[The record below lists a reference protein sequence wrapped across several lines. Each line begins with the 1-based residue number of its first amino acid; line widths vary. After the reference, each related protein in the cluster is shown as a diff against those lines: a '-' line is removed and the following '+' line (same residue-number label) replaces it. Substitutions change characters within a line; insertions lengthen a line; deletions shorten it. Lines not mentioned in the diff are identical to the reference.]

1 MAADLASPAMNLVQ
15 VAILALVQALTEF
28 LPISSSAHLVLV
40 RWLLDWEDPGLFF
53 DVALHF
59 GTLLALT
66 AYFAGAWVRI
76 LGSAVG
82 LRMRQPTPNHPDRDL
97 DGNPR
102 LLWFL
107 AAATVPAACAGMAF
121 QDTIEAHLRSPA
133 VIATMLIGVGCV
145 IWWAD
150 RNARQDKS
158 VGDLSLGSCLLIGCA
173 QALALVPGTS
183 RAGATIAVALLL
195 GLERQAAARFSFLL
209 AMPIV
214 AGAALKTGL
223 DTLGG
228 ASGQAV
234 EYLPLGLGVL
244 VSAVAG
250 YGVITL
256 FLRYLQHATMAPF
269 VYYRWAF
276 GILVLLL
283 AGTDGEL
290 ALLAEFIQ
298 GE

>member
-1 MAADLASPAMNLVQ
+1 MDVAGPAMDLVQ

-28 LPISSSAHLVLV
+28 LPISSSAHLVLI
-40 RWLLDWEDPGLFF
+40 RWLLGWEDPGLAF

-66 AYFAGAWVRI
+66 AYFARTWARI
-76 LGSAVG
+76 LGSAAG
-82 LRMRQPTPNHPDRDL
+82 LQMPRPAPNDPDWDL
-97 DGNPR
+97 DRNPR

-107 AAATVPAACAGMAF
+107 AAATVPAACAGLVF
-121 QDTIEAHLRSPA
+121 QDVVEAHLRSPA

-150 RNARQDKS
+150 RNARQDRRL
-158 VGDLSLGSCLLIGCA
+158 GDLSLGSCLLIGCA

-183 RAGATIAVALLL
+183 RAGATIAAALLL

-228 ASGQAV
+228 ASGHAG
-234 EYLPLGLGVL
+234 EYLPLGLGVV

-250 YGVITL
+250 YGVIAL
-256 FLRYLQHATMAPF
+256 FLRYLQRATMAPF

-276 GILVLLL
+276 GILVLVL
-283 AGTDGEL
+283 AGTDADL
-290 ALLAEFIQ
+290 ALLAQFIQ